1 MPVPTPKQLDGYE
14 LHLQQIERI
23 KLLFAPRA

>member
-14 LHLQQIERI
+14 LHLQQTEHV
-23 KLLFAPRA
+23 KLLFALNT